1 MFICVSDWLLDS
13 GLTLTHS
20 FRKHC
25 GSSWTHGDAWGRM
38 GTSELLQ
45 ERLQFSEFLTR
56 LPSLRRCRITRKQS
70 FLFFVLTPKAL
81 RQWKFVLVCVCV
93 SWKPFL
99 FQQHRIVNSNLKPWY
114 FLFMFVNW
122 MGALEL
128 EFETKKGYH

>member
-38 GTSELLQ
+38 GASELLQ

-93 SWKPFL
+93 
-99 FQQHRIVNSNLKPWY
+99 
-114 FLFMFVNW
+114 
-122 MGALEL
+122 LETFSFSTTPYSEL
-128 EFETKKGYH
+128 QFEAMVFPIYVCELDGSSGTGI